1 LSFSDLSL
9 HPLILKALDAAGYTE
24 PTPVQAQSIPP
35 ALAGRDVLATAETG
49 TGKTAAFVLPALQR
63 LAEQRSPRPRGPRV
77 LVLTPTRELASQV
90 IQAARKYGK
99 LLRLNTVEILGGTP
113 YRIQLQQ
120 LARPVDLM
128 VATPGRLLDHIER
141 RRIDLGE
148 LELLVLDE
156 ADRMLDMGFID
167 DIRMIAAAAPA
178 ARQTLLFTA
187 TLDRGVT
194 KIAESLLTEPVRIA
208 IPRTDSAA
216 DIEQRLHQIDD
227 LAHKHRLLRHWAAS
241 EEVEKAI
248 IFAATKRDVDA
259 LAGALAD
266 EGHAAAG
273 LHGDMDQRAR
283 NRTMAKLRSGAVRLL
298 VATDVAARG
307 IDVRDLSHVI
317 NFDLPRSAED
327 YVHRIGRTGRAGASG
342 VAISFAGR
350 SERDMLER
358 IERFTGQTLAVHVV
372 PGLEPTRPFSRGGGG
387 PSRRSGPGGGGR
399 PHRGGGHSGGYGGGR
414 PHRGGSGG
422 AFRRGGDAAAAS
434 GAASGRDAERMTP
447 GGSGRGADRPF
458 RPERAY
464 DPSRRPDAGSRAPR
478 GDAAAMDRPRR
489 SGGGTADKGGGGFR
503 AARSAHAPRD
513 RGTPA
518 AGRDRTAGG
527 PAFKAADGLFRRR

>member
-1 LSFSDLSL
+1 MSFSDLSL
-9 HPLILKALDAAGYTE
+9 NPLILKALDAAGYTE

-63 LAEQRSPRPRGPRV
+63 LAEQQSPRPRGPRV

-141 RRIDLGE
+141 RRINLGE

-167 DIRMIAAAAPA
+167 DIRTIAAAAPA
-178 ARQTLLFTA
+178 SRQTLLFTA

-194 KIAESLLTEPVRIA
+194 KIAESLLTDPVRIA
-208 IPRTDSAA
+208 IPRTTSAA

-283 NRTMAKLRSGAVRLL
+283 NRTLSNLRSGAVRLL

-350 SERDMLER
+350 SERGMLER

-372 PGLEPTRPFSRGGGG
+372 PGMEPTRPFSSGG
-387 PSRRSGPGGGGR
+387 PSRRSGPGGGR
-399 PHRGGGHSGGYGGGR
+399 PPHRGNGGGYGGGR
-414 PHRGGSGG
+414 PHRSGG
-422 AFRRGGDAAAAS
+422 EFRRGDAAAS
-434 GAASGRDAERMTP
+434 GAGRDSERMP
-447 GGSGRGADRPF
+447 GGRSADRPF
-458 RPERAY
+458 RPERPY
-464 DPSRRPDAGSRAPR
+464 DPTRRAGADNRAPR
-478 GDAAAMDRPRR
+478 SAG
-489 SGGGTADKGGGGFR
+489 SADSSGGGFR
-503 AARSAHAPRD
+503 AARSHAPRD
-513 RGTPA
+513 KGGA
-518 AGRDRTAGG
+518 GAGRERSAGG
-527 PAFKAADGLFRRR
+527 GAAFKMASDGLFRRR